1 MPVWVEGNVESGVF
15 IIFNHGGPGS
25 SGTLESIIEAYPA
38 NGQFEHESPFE
49 ILESKYA
56 IVYWDQRHSGL
67 SKGSADPNDSQPED
81 FGEDLSLVID
91 ELAKRYDV
99 QKIFLIGQSWGH
111 FVASCYMTYLDDW
124 QVNQNNIDGYII
136 YKGNHEQE
144 MAYQIARERIQ
155 KSTQEKISN
164 NSDVEYWQ
172 DVMSF
177 YQPRTTLINMSDYGK
192 HYEYLDDIMGG
203 SIQFSDRVWS
213 SVKSSI
219 FSPFNGLKYYSN
231 YRATSQAEEF
241 YSWVA
246 FDPAMREVIHR
257 IAIPTLLVYGK
268 KDLVAPVEVGE
279 FIIAEINTDEESKRL
294 LVLEHSRHG
303 AEGEDRELFQKAMI
317 EFIEQYR

>member
-1 MPVWVEGNVESGVF
+1 
-15 IIFNHGGPGS
+15 
-25 SGTLESIIEAYPA
+25 
-38 NGQFEHESPFE
+38 
-49 ILESKYA
+49 
-56 IVYWDQRHSGL
+56 
-67 SKGSADPNDSQPED
+67 
-81 FGEDLSLVID
+81 
-91 ELAKRYDV
+91 
-99 QKIFLIGQSWGH
+99 
-111 FVASCYMTYLDDW
+111 
-124 QVNQNNIDGYII
+124 
-136 YKGNHEQE
+136 